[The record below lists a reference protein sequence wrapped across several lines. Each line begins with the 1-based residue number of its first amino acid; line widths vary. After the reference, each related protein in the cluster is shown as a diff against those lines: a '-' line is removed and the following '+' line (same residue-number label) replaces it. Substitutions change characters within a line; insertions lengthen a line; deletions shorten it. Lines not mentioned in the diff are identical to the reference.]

1 MFIII
6 SRLFNIKKMFNYLIN
21 YIIRIL
27 SFHFYLI
34 ILIIFLYY
42 NSKHKYQKDN
52 KEIMIQNKLVKVL
65 FYKIK

>member
-6 SRLFNIKKMFNYLIN
+6 SKLFNIKKMFNYLIN
-21 YIIRIL
+21 LIIRIL
-27 SFHFYLI
+27 SQFHFKLI
-34 ILIIFLYY
+34 ILIFLYY

-65 FYKIK
+65 L

>member
-1 MFIII
+1 
-6 SRLFNIKKMFNYLIN
+6 MFNYLIN
-21 YIIRIL
+21 EIIRIL
-27 SFHFYLI
+27 SQFHFYLI

-65 FYKIK
+65 L